1 MKSRYAILVPIIL
14 LALFLVPLVLLRNE
28 FAKRPDAPAADT
40 KAPVAA
46 PTVPTTQPP
55 PAEKPKGDLP
65 PPEPYTFATP
75 SADGIGKIFMG
86 REISKVMGHPG
97 IGWLERTDREKE
109 EAPSKAIALL
119 ELAPDTVIADIGA
132 GSGYY
137 TFRLAEILLQGRV
150 VAVDIQQEMLDY
162 LKEEAARRKITN
174 VLPHLGAVDD
184 IRMEAGTL
192 DAVLMVD
199 AYHEFSHPVE
209 MLQSIRKALKPGGKV
224 YLLEYRAEDPNVPI
238 KALHKMSKDQAIKE
252 FVALGFEFVEDKPEL
267 PWQHLLIFR
276 KPGQ

>member
-1 MKSRYAILVPIIL
+1 
-14 LALFLVPLVLLRNE
+14 
-28 FAKRPDAPAADT
+28 
-40 KAPVAA
+40 
-46 PTVPTTQPP
+46 
-55 PAEKPKGDLP
+55 
-65 PPEPYTFATP
+65 
-75 SADGIGKIFMG
+75 MG